1 MNTCSLWK
9 LRHKWQDVDA
19 GMREGGAASDSV
31 LVSLLE
37 SDPSHDWTGRAAENL
52 QACRSAV
59 PSPVM
64 PGGHGRK
71 RIDSGSLGTGTILPN
86 SNSAH
91 ASPIPLIL

>member
-1 MNTCSLWK
+1 MFTLGTASQMAGRGRGGERGWCSVGL
-9 LRHKWQDVDA
+9 
-19 GMREGGAASDSV
+19 GT
-31 LVSLLE
+31 VSLLE

-71 RIDSGSLGTGTILPN
+71 RIDSGSLGTGTILLN